1 MCRVFTGLTV
11 NENTVLNP
19 KVREFWEKISGLI
32 IPQTEGGCLD
42 IFLPLA
48 ASGESRCVMM
58 NPIHRERAIL
68 FDIKHF
74 N

>member
-1 MCRVFTGLTV
+1 MKFFGLLPLDEFMKRVGCVFTGLTV

-48 ASGESRCVMM
+48 ASGESEC
-58 NPIHRERAIL
+58 
-68 FDIKHF
+68 
-74 N
+74 

>member
-1 MCRVFTGLTV
+1 MKRVGCVFTGLTV

-48 ASGESRCVMM
+48 ASGESEC
-58 NPIHRERAIL
+58 
-68 FDIKHF
+68 
-74 N
+74 